1 LTRKRETQND
11 CFFRTYGRHKDR
23 STLLQVIISIQGTI
37 MGVAEPYYLEPGYDK
52 AGDAGEERSRQ
63 YNDNLRYQNMR
74 YAMLGTLR
82 HPPAG
87 FEAVVEGHF
96 SAVREPLLLQCA
108 KWIAEAGSADS
119 KEKMRAVTEELKVE
133 LAKLPAAAAAAAATK
148 QVAAAAAAETTAAEG
163 GGAGGAAR

>member
-1 LTRKRETQND
+1 
-11 CFFRTYGRHKDR
+11 
-23 STLLQVIISIQGTI
+23 

-119 KEKMRAVTEELKVE
+119 WLRRSTSLVSDVMSPSQSGRK
-133 LAKLPAAAAAAAATK
+133 
-148 QVAAAAAAETTAAEG
+148 
-163 GGAGGAAR
+163 ARPCPLSSSVVVSASILRGIHPSFSRSDTVSA